1 MVTSKQY
8 IRNAVLLTAAL
19 TLSACATP
27 TPSQPPLYQK
37 NPIQVSES
45 IERLELYSRP
55 DGMSLSARDSDAVA
69 GFLSGFAQ
77 FGDGPLYMNMPAHG
91 SPGVM
96 QTRGLVRNLMGQ
108 IGLGGAP
115 VQEGQYQSHPN
126 MPAPVVISYR
136 RLKTLPRDCTIRSD
150 LTRTYSNQPWPEF
163 GCSQNANLAA
173 MIQDPRQLL
182 EPHPMGPADMR
193 RRMTVY
199 DKYIKGESPASAT
212 PPNQTISSTDN

>member
-1 MVTSKQY
+1 MVKSIKLFRT
-8 IRNAVLLTAAL
+8 AVLSSAAL
-19 TLSACATP
+19 AITGCATP
-27 TPSQPPLYQK
+27 IKSEPPLYLK

-69 GFLSGFAQ
+69 GFLGGYSQ
-77 FGDGPLYMNMPAHG
+77 FGDGPLFMNVPAHN
-91 SPGVM
+91 SQGVM
-96 QTRGLVRNLMGQ
+96 QTRGLVRNMMTQ
-108 IGLGGAP
+108 IGLGGVP

-136 RLKTLPRDCTIRSD
+136 RLKTLPRDCTLTSD
-150 LTRTYSNQPWPEF
+150 LTRTFSNQPWPEF

-182 EPHPMGPADMR
+182 EPYPLAAPDMR
-193 RRMTVY
+193 RRMMVY
-199 DKYIKGESPASAT
+199 DKYIKGESPASQL
-212 PPNQTISSTDN
+212 PPNQTISSTEN

>member
-91 SPGVM
+91 SAGVM